1 MLSNALQG
9 QIVVNAAYVLI
20 FVAVFIIGRM
30 IMKEAEALTAQESLA
45 ESSGR
50 KASHFLIKSLRPVYS
65 QYIAPLI
72 IKKPRWDKQREKY
85 KQMIASAGIKDE
97 ITPDEFIAF
106 KFTMVIVLPLFL
118 GLMKTQDVDIPPIA
132 IWLSGP
138 LGWLVPDQIAKG
150 LIEARQKAIKRAM
163 PFIIDLLALSTEA
176 GLDFAGAIGKVVEKA
191 NPSPLIEEFGQVLRE
206 VRVGSS
212 RSDALR
218 EMGNRINMI
227 EIGSFVAIL
236 ISSDQMGASIGKT
249 LRQQSEQIRSQRTLE
264 AEKAGATAASKLMFP
279 TIGLGMPAV
288 MIMVLGPTIVQ
299 WLSGGSG
306 L

>member
-1 MLSNALQG
+1 MLNSLMQG

-20 FVAVFIIGRM
+20 FFATFIVGRM
-30 IMKEAEALTAQESLA
+30 VMKEAEAIAAQESLA
-45 ESSGR
+45 ESSNR

-72 IKKPRWDKQREKY
+72 IKKPRWEKLRIKY
-85 KQMIASAGIKDE
+85 RQMIDSAGIKDE
-97 ITPDEFIAF
+97 ITPDEFIAL
-106 KFTMVIVLPLFL
+106 KFTMVMVLPLAL
-118 GLMKTQDVDIPPIA
+118 GFMNTQDVGIPA
-132 IWLSGP
+132 IVVWLSAP
-138 LGWLVPDQIAKG
+138 AGWFVPDQIAKG
-150 LIEARQKAIKRAM
+150 LIEQRHKLIKRAM

-191 NPSPLIEEFGQVLRE
+191 NPSPLVEEFAQVLRE

-218 EMGNRINMI
+218 AMGNRINMI

-236 ISSDQMGASIGKT
+236 ISSEQMGASIGKT
-249 LRQQSEQIRSQRTLE
+249 LRQQSEQIRSARTLE

-299 WLSGGSG
+299 WLNGGSG